1 MDPFSRF
8 SHYFAAVATSGSLR
22 KAAEQLHVSASAINR
37 QILLAEEM
45 MGAPLFERLPA
56 GLKMTTAGEM
66 LYDDIRRW
74 NREFRR
80 TRQRFDELQGLKRG
94 HVSVALIAALNEGVV
109 VDALAGVA
117 RTYPWLTFD
126 LAVHDSQTV
135 VGRVASAEVDFGLLL
150 DPVAHSGLEVRAFC
164 EMPIGVAMPAD
175 HPLAQQPSLSF
186 GQISENRHIM
196 PTAPLMVH
204 ERTAMLYARHG
215 ITPQATICCNDIRL
229 ITSLVCAGSGL
240 AVLSLLDVRQEVA
253 SGELAFVPL
262 QGQAVRPLTLAL
274 CVAPKRQLSR
284 AAQVVIQHLSQVL
297 ESLAEEQG

>member
-8 SHYFAAVATSGSLR
+8 SRYFAAVATSGSLR

-37 QILLAEEM
+37 QILQAEEA
-45 MGAPLFERLPA
+45 MGTLLFERLPA
-56 GLKMTTAGEM
+56 GLKLTSAGEM

-74 NREFRR
+74 DREFHR

-109 VDALAGVA
+109 VDALAAVA
-117 RTYPWLTFD
+117 HDYPWLTFD
-126 LAVHDSQTV
+126 LAVHDSQTI

-164 EMPIGVAMPAD
+164 ALPVGVVMPAD

-186 GQISENRHIM
+186 GQLSENRHIM

-204 ERTAMLYARHG
+204 ERTAMLYGRHG
-215 ITPQATICCNDIRL
+215 LTPQATISCNDIRL
-229 ITSLVCAGSGL
+229 IKSLVCAGAGL
-240 AVLSLLDVRQEVA
+240 AVLSLLDVRQEVVK
-253 SGELAFVPL
+253 GELAFVPL
-262 QGQAVRPLTLAL
+262 HGQAVHPLTLAL

-284 AAQVVIQHLSQVL
+284 AAQLVIQRLSLVL
-297 ESLAEEQG
+297 ENLAQEQQ